1 MGGAVKLGICMDG
14 VEAQFENALM
24 EMAHAGQPFGYVE
37 IGVAYCQT
45 MAAVVEVL
53 KATGAMWS
61 AVGVDP
67 APFAR
72 EHFNRCMANEHP
84 AAYLLN
90 IDREAAFRRWSLPID
105 FCLIDGCHG
114 PACVNGDFLSVEPH
128 VKIGGLVIFHDF
140 GTASVGQ
147 HQPHC
152 QAPSNVCGAV
162 ETLGLLDGT
171 RPCWKRLPDWIG
183 DHSRNGADCGVF
195 RRIGEDT

>member
-1 MGGAVKLGICMDG
+1 MKLGICMDG
-14 VEAQFENALM
+14 VEAQFEKSLR
-24 EMAHAGQPFGYVE
+24 EMARAGEPFSYVE

-72 EHFNRCMANEHP
+72 EHFDRCLACEDR
-84 AAYLLN
+84 AYLLN
-90 IDREAAFRRWSLPID
+90 TDRESAFRRWSLPID

-114 PACVNGDFLSVEPH
+114 PVCVSGDFLSVEPH
-128 VKIGGLVIFHDF
+128 VNMGGLVIFHDF
-140 GTASVGQ
+140 GTASIGQ

-152 QAPSNVCGAV
+152 KAPSNVRGAV
-162 ETLGLLDGT
+162 EILGLLDGT
-171 RPCWKRLPDWIG
+171 RPGWKRLPDWIG
-183 DHSRNGADCGVF
+183 DHSMNGADCGVF
-195 RRIGEDT
+195 RRIGDDARE